1 MLGEP
6 SSLVPLRPQVQLA
19 LDRAGN
25 VMTIEDLYTFVL
37 TGSVQLWTTPEK
49 PLASNATACMFTE
62 LVFYP
67 RLRAIRSMYTAGNM
81 RDAMGMIPRMARWA
95 LDQGCTRAEF
105 AASPG
110 WLRVANGKQFV
121 IQTAFCAA
129 PLHTLLD
136 PSAELHTDKVIR
148 DSRKGQDIG

>member
-6 SSLVPLRPQVQLA
+6 LGVEHLRPLIQRA

-37 TGSVQLWTTPEK
+37 TGDVKLWLSP
-49 PLASNATACMFTE
+49 NATACMFTE
-62 LVFYP
+62 LVYYP
-67 RLRAIRSMYTAGNM
+67 RLKAIRSMYTAGNM
-81 RDAMGMIPRMARWA
+81 RDAMAMIPTMARWA
-95 LDQGCTRAEF
+95 LSVGCTRAEF

-110 WLRVANGKQFV
+110 WLRVAKGREFM

-129 PLHTLLD
+129 PLT
-136 PSAELHTDKVIR
+136 ELIDGK
-148 DSRKGQDIG
+148 

>member
-6 SSLVPLRPQVQLA
+6 THLIHLRPLIQRA

-37 TGSVQLWTTPEK
+37 TGAVQLWTAPEY
-49 PLASNATACMFTE
+49 PLASPSTACMFTE
-62 LVFYP
+62 LVNYP
-67 RLRAIRSMYTAGNM
+67 RVKAIRSMYTAGSM
-81 RDAMGMIPRMARWA
+81 RDAMAMIPRMARWA
-95 LDQGCTRAEF
+95 LSVGCERAEF

-110 WLRVANGKQFV
+110 WMRVANGRRFT

-129 PLHTLLD
+129 PLEELLEN
-136 PSAELHTDKVIR
+136 AV
-148 DSRKGQDIG
+148 